1 MASGQFGGDEGKNG
15 RNCFSHV
22 FHFARAATFVLFSSA
37 FVTEFSCILAY
48 NQCRV
53 YAQAAEEK
61 QTFFSR
67 NRIFLAARQF
77 HVTERAT
84 GPCLDDAVRSNS
96 SSRSL
101 GRLGLGRVPA
111 TARERALSLQ
121 RAALIDRRH
130 SGLSPHEH

>member
-1 MASGQFGGDEGKNG
+1 MASGQFGGDEGKKWTKLFFT
-15 RNCFSHV
+15 CFLFRSLCYFRSLQLRFRHGI
-22 FHFARAATFVLFSSA
+22 FVYSRLQPMLCVRSS
-37 FVTEFSCILAY
+37 
-48 NQCRV
+48 RRG
-53 YAQAAEEK
+53 K
-61 QTFFSR
+61 QKFFSR

-84 GPCLDDAVRSNS
+84 GPCLDDAVRSIS

-101 GRLGLGRVPA
+101 GRLGLGQVPA
-111 TARERALSLQ
+111 TAKERALSLQ